1 MAITASGVHGKT
13 LEKQLLDTLGVTLA
27 STTWSM
33 LMVTDT
39 FAPAFDVDAFR
50 NPAIDNE
57 VSGGGYTAGGQSLA
71 ATPTITLG
79 SPTAGRVRWDF
90 ADPAWAASTITS
102 AMAGI
107 TFHST
112 GTDTTDELYT
122 LHDFITAASTSN
134 GLFTVTIHATDGA
147 LYFDYTP

>member
-1 MAITASGVHGKT
+1 
-13 LEKQLLDTLGVTLA
+13 
-27 STTWSM
+27 M

-39 FAPAFDVDAFR
+39 FAPDFEADDFRDDV
-50 NPAIDNE
+50 DNE
-57 VSGGGYTAGGQSLA
+57 VSGGGYSAGGIALA

-79 SPTAGRVRWDF
+79 SPSAGQVRWDF
-90 ADPAWAASTITS
+90 ANPAWAASTITS

-134 GLFTVTIHATDGA
+134 GLFTITIHATDGA

>member
-1 MAITASGVHGKT
+1 MAITASGVYGPSF
-13 LEKQLLDTLGVTLA
+13 EKMLLDTFAVTLA
-27 STTWSM
+27 STAHSS

-39 FAPAFDVDAFR
+39 YAPNFETHDFR
-50 NPAIDNE
+50 DDITNE
-57 VSGGGYTAGGQSLA
+57 VSGGGYSAGGIALG

-79 SPTAGRVRWDF
+79 SPSAGSIRWDF
-90 ADPAWAASTITS
+90 ANPAWAASTITS

-112 GTDTTDELYT
+112 GTDSADELIT
-122 LHDFITAASTSN
+122 LSDFVTAASTSN
-134 GLFTVTIHATDGA
+134 GLFTWTVHATDGA

>member
-1 MAITASGVHGKT
+1 MAITASAMYGKS
-13 LEKQLLDTLGVTLA
+13 LEKMLLDTFGVTLA
-27 STTWSM
+27 STAHSA

-39 FAPAFDVDAFR
+39 YAPNFETHDFR
-50 NPAIDNE
+50 DDITNE
-57 VSGGGYTAGGQSLA
+57 VSGGGYTAGGQALA

-79 SPTAGRVRWDF
+79 SPAAGQVRWDF
-90 ADPAWAASTITS
+90 ANPAWAASTITS

-112 GTDTTDELYT
+112 GTDSADKLIT
-122 LHDFITAASTSN
+122 LSDFVTAASTSN
-134 GLFTVTIHATDGA
+134 GLFTWTVHATDGA